1 MSALFRGLD
10 RCGIVNR
17 FAVKGIGAFLY
28 YEEFMGR
35 RSSGRRI
42 RKLYITAG
50 GFFGRPPASLVRR
63 EVDICNYEKPC

>member
-50 GFFGRPPASLVRR
+50 GFFGRKTACESGQKRGRYL
-63 EVDICNYEKPC
+63 